1 MHKVIASLVCI
12 AAACTAQADW
22 TLERSA
28 AKDGLL
34 TTDGVKP
41 GSYYVRL
48 EGFSG
53 DDATTRAKVWH
64 EGRRIE
70 FVRGGPWM
78 NDNGTQR
85 MTLESRLVEVK
96 PGEAFRVDKQ
106 TPWTRITLA
115 EKPLDYAPQR
125 VFTNMALDPK
135 VAFAAEADFGA
146 SNVAVTLKSYLGSA
160 VKGRLRVKVT
170 DYYGKTLAETD
181 RRDVELGR
189 TLKLDVPYEDNG
201 SGQFRA
207 AVGFTDGSGRNVYRV
222 FARLADAKSPHR
234 ELLRM
239 NEGWTRVSGKKA
251 VMPAEVKDGAEKFR
265 GTFAVPASFAE
276 KRVFFKALRI

>member
-1 MHKVIASLVCI
+1 MNFIAMFCAFVSVV
-12 AAACTAQADW
+12 ACTARADYA
-22 TLERSA
+22 LERGT

-78 NDNGTQR
+78 DDNGKEL
-85 MTLESRLVEVK
+85 MTLESRPVEVK

-125 VFTNMALDPK
+125 VFTNMALDPEG
-135 VAFAAEADFGA
+135 AFAAEADFGA
-146 SNVAVTLKSYLGSA
+146 SNVSVTLNSYLGSP
-160 VKGRLRVKVT
+160 V
-170 DYYGKTLAETD
+170 
-181 RRDVELGR
+181 
-189 TLKLDVPYEDNG
+189 
-201 SGQFRA
+201 
-207 AVGFTDGSGRNVYRV
+207 
-222 FARLADAKSPHR
+222 
-234 ELLRM
+234 
-239 NEGWTRVSGKKA
+239 
-251 VMPAEVKDGAEKFR
+251 
-265 GTFAVPASFAE
+265 
-276 KRVFFKALRI
+276 